1 MPISRLT
8 VIALILMLPTQVH
21 AQDAL
26 GDGHALDGNL
36 STRGTRNRMTTRSV
50 SDEGRFALSRNP
62 MAGRGYQN
70 AIGYRSNEDFRRAD
84 GQMTMYADSL
94 YNNPWYWE
102 NIGSLPTELA
112 TSGGSGG
119 LGREAANFNGGG
131 YYNPWFFNSNSSNAS
146 RVDLGRRIGD
156 FGYQDSY
163 ANNQNISS
171 VGYDDLKA
179 SQVDGEDDHRPL
191 VYSIGQPN
199 QFLRDERRSSVL
211 RSSYDMRDLNADPDY
226 VGVGMAPG
234 DMPLRYAASP
244 LQGVFPTNYSMSAHD
259 IGLTQYDTARL
270 AEDERLGR
278 GVPPVGQMWRPDF
291 TSLSAIDTRIDADAD
306 APLVLNRSD
315 ATMNDLLEEIADR
328 YKQEQGTAS
337 TADLAQLQRDYRNV
351 LHEVVSGYGMQEAN
365 MGLDPSSRAGIPN
378 PDSTSNEEDL
388 ELTQDPPTLPE
399 FGTNPEQTAE
409 TPPDATLMPLEEF
422 GLILRHGQKVDA
434 LADDDQS
441 RLSEL
446 IYAGQDKLASGEYYW
461 AERRFNRALR
471 FIPGHPLATAGLA
484 HAQLGEGLYLS
495 ASMTLQSLLGFQ
507 PEMIDVIYDDA
518 LLPLPKDMARAISI
532 LNQRLSQDADRARY
546 AFLLAYIGH
555 QMNNAE
561 LVQQGL
567 REMRVEDG
575 DTAFIR
581 LLESIW
587 LDQQLPDGSDAVT
600 PESPELIPLKPVESD
615 AAAPVEMAPDDPVDN
630 VVPVEDQTAPPVDLD
645 DVE

>member
-1 MPISRLT
+1 MSIARL
-8 VIALILMLPTQVH
+8 ALIAPMLLLPAQAY

-36 STRGTRNRMTTRSV
+36 STRGTRNTMTTRSV
-50 SDEGRFALSRNP
+50 RDEGRFALGRSP

-70 AIGYRSNEDFRRAD
+70 AIGYRSNEDFRKAD

-131 YYNPWFFNSNSSNAS
+131 YYNPWFFNSNTSNAS

-163 ANNQNISS
+163 EHNQNISS

-179 SQVDGEDDHRPL
+179 NGVDEEDEHRPL
-191 VYSIGQPN
+191 VYSIGKPN

-211 RSSYDMRDLNADPDY
+211 RSSYEVRDLNTDPDY

-234 DMPLRYAASP
+234 DIPLRYAASP
-244 LQGVFPTNYSMSAHD
+244 LQGVFPTNHSMSAHD
-259 IGLTQYDTARL
+259 IGLTQYDTARI

-278 GVPPVGQMWRPDF
+278 GAPQVGQMWRPDF
-291 TSLSAIDTRIDADAD
+291 TSLTAIDNRIDADAD
-306 APLVLNRSD
+306 NRLVVNRSD
-315 ATMNDLLEEIADR
+315 TTMNDLLSEIADR
-328 YKQEQGTAS
+328 YEQEQGTAS
-337 TADLAQLQRDYRNV
+337 AADLAQLQRDYRNV

-365 MGLDPSSRAGIPN
+365 MGLDPSSIAGIPN
-378 PDSTSNEEDL
+378 TDSTFTEEDP
-388 ELTQDPPTLPE
+388 ELTTNPPTFTEP
-399 FGTNPEQTAE
+399 GTAPEQGVD
-409 TPPDATLMPLEEF
+409 TPPASPLMPLEEF

-434 LADDDQS
+434 LADDDKS

-495 ASMTLQSLLGFQ
+495 SSMTLQSLLGFQ

-518 LLPLPKDMARAISI
+518 LLPVPQDLVRSISD
-532 LNQRLSQDADRARY
+532 LNLRLGQDADRARY

-555 QMNNAE
+555 QMDNTE
-561 LVQQGL
+561 MVQKGL
-567 REMRVEDG
+567 REMRAEDG

-581 LLESIW
+581 LLDSIW
-587 LDQQLPDGSDAVT
+587 LGEELPEGTDAKK
-600 PESPELIPLKPVESD
+600 ESPELIPLKPVESD
-615 AAAPVEMAPDDPVDN
+615 PAAPVEMVPDDPVNN
-630 VVPVEDQTAPPVDLD
+630 VAPVEDPAAPPVDLD